1 MPPTVKVKQMSEHE
15 THKVETEAG
24 TFYVRVLAGER
35 KTYYSG
41 GEHREEIQPR
51 AWISTDPE
59 FESNVELGYVKIRGR
74 KYSIE
79 HTVKRMPGWSNEH
92 ETREPYWQTESS
104 YRGGYRNDKR
114 GPVSY
119 EAKAY
124 SQLREMESAALDRF
138 AEEHPDWARESARR
152 LFERERDHLL
162 SKAETARREAAR
174 HEIEAADWQVRI
186 DQLAAA

>member
-1 MPPTVKVKQMSEHE
+1 MSEYE

-24 TFYVRVLAGER
+24 TFYVRVLAAER

-41 GEHREEIQPR
+41 GAHREEIQPR

-59 FESNVELGYVKIRGR
+59 FESNVELGHVKIRGR
-74 KYSIE
+74 KYSVE
-79 HTVKRMPGWSNEH
+79 HMVKRMPGWSNEY

-124 SQLREMESAALDRF
+124 DQLRGMESAALDRF
-138 AEEHPDWARESARR
+138 AEQHPDWVRESTRR
-152 LFERERDHLL
+152 LFEQERDNHLRKKRSL
-162 SKAETARREAAR
+162 ELEADHEDIEAAR
-174 HEIEAADWQVRI
+174 WQKRL
-186 DQLAAA
+186 DDLLATA